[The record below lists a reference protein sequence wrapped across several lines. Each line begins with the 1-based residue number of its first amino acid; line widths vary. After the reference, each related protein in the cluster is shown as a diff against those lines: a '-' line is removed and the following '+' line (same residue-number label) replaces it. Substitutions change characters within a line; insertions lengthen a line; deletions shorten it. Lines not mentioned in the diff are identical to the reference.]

1 MWINTK
7 SIMNLLLKTGITSIH
22 EVIKKNSLP
31 LFSHPTPKTKS
42 KQAEQT
48 TMLKHDVEL
57 FPAYILLWSI

>member
-1 MWINTK
+1 MDQYKVYYESVVKDRN
-7 SIMNLLLKTGITSIH
+7 TSIH

-31 LFSHPTPKTKS
+31 LFSHPTLKTKS

-57 FPAYILLWSI
+57 FPTYILLWSI